1 MEPDMPL
8 NAKQLIDQLV
18 ANFPPE
24 KAAGLDAD
32 VQVNL
37 TGENGGSW
45 VIKFTGGKITGAEGK
60 AVSPRLTVTTSLADL
75 LAIADGKLDGMAA
88 FMQGKIKL
96 DGDVGLAMR
105 MVSMFQHP

>member
-1 MEPDMPL
+1 MTL

-37 TGENGGSW
+37 TGEGGGNW
-45 VIKFTGGKITGAEGK
+45 VIKIADGKVTGTEGK
-60 AVSPRLTVTTSLADL
+60 AASPRLTVTTSLADIT
-75 LAIADGKLDGMAA
+75 AIAEGKLDGMAA
-88 FMQGKIKL
+88 FMQGKVKL

-105 MVSMFQHP
+105 MVSMFQRS

>member
-1 MEPDMPL
+1 MTL

-18 ANFPPE
+18 ADFPPD

-37 TGENGGSW
+37 TGEGGGNW
-45 VIKFTGGKITGAEGK
+45 IIKFAGGKVSGAEGK
-60 AVSPRLTVTTSLADL
+60 AVSPRLTVTTSLADIS
-75 LAIADGKLDGMAA
+75 AIAEGKLDGMAA
-88 FMQGKIKL
+88 FMQGKVKL

-105 MVSMFQHP
+105 MVSMFQHS